1 MSFSENVASI
11 SCLYWEI
18 TSYTVYIATS
28 PIQIMFGS
36 NMYDSIF
43 TRFESSQSHIPLWV
57 TNIVWIFNFVSL
69 CDVFFANLFWFNA
82 VVSSRNHPVEAN
94 SYNSNVAKIKIFLW
108 GNWPFDVRMRVINQ
122 SIIMCP
128 TVLLTDLDNYHVINR
143 TEEQLTCHSTYRATI
158 TFIY

>member
-43 TRFESSQSHIPLWV
+43 TVFESSQSHIPLWV
-57 TNIVWIFNFVSL
+57 TTLCGSL
-69 CDVFFANLFWFNA
+69 ILLVCVMC
-82 VVSSRNHPVEAN
+82 
-94 SYNSNVAKIKIFLW
+94 FL
-108 GNWPFDVRMRVINQ
+108 Q
-122 SIIMCP
+122 
-128 TVLLTDLDNYHVINR
+128 
-143 TEEQLTCHSTYRATI
+143 TY
-158 TFIY
+158 FGLMM